1 MSQSFH
7 VKNETARKVS
17 SDTFFRVFTA
27 STEKILKI
35 AVLFFILLFIL
46 YPMVCIFIRSLST
59 DSGVGFANYVEVFL
73 KYKENF
79 VNSITVGIAT
89 AVLCTFLSLCT
100 ALFVYTRT
108 GKLKAAL
115 MAVILISMVAP
126 PFVSSLAYIQ
136 LYGRRGWISY
146 RLLGLSLNPYNAVGV
161 VLMQSISFVPMNA
174 LFLLGILSRIDTSS
188 IKAAQDLGARPGDI
202 LKDVILPLMRPGIY
216 VTLLL
221 AFVRSIADFGTPVI
235 IGGRFST
242 IASEIYLKIVGYS
255 DLEAASAMNMFIL
268 IPSIAFFF
276 LYRHL
281 MNSTEIMT
289 DSQRASVEPFSLK
302 LGKCGASGL
311 AVMLSAILFF
321 VVILLQYI
329 CIFASGFM
337 KRKGGGY
344 IFTTE
349 YLEELLKYDLSTMV
363 RSVVYALIVAL
374 LGTFTAILFA
384 YFTEWRKFKGRSFFD
399 CLVTIP
405 YMIPGTCFGIG
416 YILAFNHK
424 PLALTGTGIIVI
436 ANMIFKQLPTSTK
449 LCSAAVSQIPR
460 AQESAVRDL
469 GGSSLSVLKDVI
481 LPGLRPAFFG
491 SFSYNFS
498 TAMTTAG
505 AVIFLINP
513 GKKLAVFKL
522 FDAVYSGEYAVAS
535 LISMLIIIIVLSV
548 EGIVYLLS
556 WKEKENVS

>member
-1 MSQSFH
+1 MSHGFH

-17 SDTFFRVFTA
+17 SDTFFRVF
-27 STEKILKI
+27 SVSVEKLLKLT
-35 AVLFFILLFIL
+35 VLALILLFIL
-46 YPMVCIFIRSLST
+46 YPMICIFMRSL
-59 DSGVGFANYVEVFL
+59 YVENGIGFSNYAEVFF

-79 VNSITVGIAT
+79 LNSITVGIST
-89 AVLCTFLSLCT
+89 ALLCTLLSVCT

-108 GKLKAAL
+108 GKFKTAL

-136 LYGRRGWISY
+136 LYGRRGWITY

-174 LFLLGILSRIDTSS
+174 LFLLGILSKIDTSG
-188 IKAAQDLGARPGDI
+188 IKAAQDLGARPGNI
-202 LKDVILPLMRPGIY
+202 LKDVVLPMMRPGIY

-221 AFVRSIADFGTPVI
+221 SFVRSLADFGTPVI

-255 DLEAASAMNMFIL
+255 DLEAASTMNMFIL
-268 IPSIAFFF
+268 VPSVAFFF

-281 MNSTEIMT
+281 MNATGIMT
-289 DSQRASVEPFSLK
+289 DSQRTSTEPFSLK
-302 LGKCGASGL
+302 LGRCGLFGFTVVSA
-311 AVMLSAILFF
+311 AAIFFIVMA
-321 VVILLQYI
+321 LQYI

-349 YLEELLKYDLSTMV
+349 YLHELLKYDLSTMT
-363 RSVVYALIVAL
+363 RSVIYALIVAL
-374 LGTFTAILFA
+374 LGTFIAILFA
-384 YFTEWRKFKGRSFFD
+384 YFTEWRRLKGRSFFD

-449 LCSAAVSQIPR
+449 LCAAAVSQIPR
-460 AQESAVRDL
+460 AQEAAVRDL

-535 LISMLIIIIVLSV
+535 LISMLIIVIVLAV